1 MNIKRDIV
9 LRSRIAFVAIVIFSC
24 AIIYKITQ
32 IQILQSSRWK
42 KIANQKV
49 FEYRVVKATR
59 GNIYSDNGSLLA
71 TSLPFYRLAIDPT
84 VASDE
89 IFRKNKGIDSLSM
102 LLANYFKDHS
112 QKEYYRKISN
122 ARRDHKEYLII
133 NKTMINYQTKKMMS
147 DWPIIREG
155 KYKGGVIFEKIDRR
169 FKPFSFLAM
178 RTIGFVNEN
187 NSGAGLEYSYN
198 KYLAGQDGEG
208 LYQRMAGTE
217 WKPIHNKNEVPPEPG
232 VDIQTTIDINIQDVA
247 EASLFK
253 HLNMHNAEYGCV
265 VLMEVATGEIK
276 AIANLGKVGEGQYA
290 ENYNYAIASQGL
302 TDPGSTFKLA
312 SMIAL
317 FEDNDK
323 IKLSDTVDCGN
334 GRYTFFDR
342 VMTDS
347 KEGGYGRLSVQQIFE
362 KSSNIGVSK
371 MIYKQFG
378 TNPQRYIDY
387 IRGMGLSEPLGL
399 QMNGE
404 AKPYIKSPSS
414 RSWSGVT
421 LPWMSV
427 GYELKMAP
435 IHTLAFYNAIA
446 NNGKM
451 IKPIIVK
458 EVKMADRIVEQ
469 YSTTV
474 IKERVCSDETLD
486 KVRAM
491 LEGVVEHGTARN
503 INNTIYK
510 IAGKTGTAQK
520 IKNGAYVRTY
530 YTSFVGYFPAD
541 KPKYSCIVVIDSPA
555 GFQQY
560 GADVAAPVFK
570 EIADKLYAVDLE
582 LHEATEPKIA
592 SANDQE
598 FPLIRSGYFD
608 DLNYLCNELGIS
620 NHTRSGSD
628 EEWVFATT
636 ANNAVIWNNRK
647 IKEELVPDVSG
658 MTLKDALFLLENSGL
673 KVRIQGRGR
682 VQSQSQTPGSKA
694 IKGSYINIYLE

>member
-9 LRSRIAFVAIVIFSC
+9 LRSRIAFVVILLFSITIV
-24 AIIYKITQ
+24 YKIVK
-32 IQILQSSRWK
+32 IQFLEKDKWK
-42 KIANQKV
+42 TLANQKV
-49 FEYRVVKATR
+49 FEYKVVKSTR

-84 VASDE
+84 VASDLL
-89 IFRKNKGIDSLSM
+89 FRNGIDSLSF
-102 LLANYFKDHS
+102 LLAKYFKDKS
-112 QKEYYRKISN
+112 AKEYYRKLN
-122 ARRDHKEYLII
+122 DARREHKEYLII
-133 NKTMINYQTKKMMS
+133 NRTMINYQAKKMMS
-147 DWPIIREG
+147 EWPIIREG
-155 KYKGGVIFEKIDRR
+155 KYKGGVMFEKMERR

-187 NSGAGLEYSYN
+187 NTGAGLEYSYN
-198 KYLAGQDGEG
+198 NFLAGRDGEALFQKMSG
-208 LYQRMAGTE
+208 GN
-217 WKPIHNKNEVPPEPG
+217 WKPIHNKNEIAPEQG

-253 HLNMHNAEYGCV
+253 HLNKHNAEYGCV

-276 AIANLGKVGEGQYA
+276 AIANLGKLSDGQYA
-290 ENYNYAIASQGL
+290 ENYNYAIAAQGL

-317 FEDNDK
+317 FEDSK
-323 IKLSDTVDCGN
+323 IKLSDTIDCGY

-342 VMTDS
+342 VMTDAT
-347 KEGGYGRLSVQQIFE
+347 EGGYGRLSVQQVFE

-371 MIYKQFG
+371 LIYKQFG
-378 TNPQRYIDY
+378 SNPQRYVDY

-414 RSWSGVT
+414 KSWSGVT
-421 LPWMSV
+421 LPWMSI

-451 IKPIIVK
+451 IKPIFVK
-458 EVKMADRIVEQ
+458 EVKVADRVVEK
-469 YSTTV
+469 YSTNV

-486 KVRAM
+486 KVRTM
-491 LEGVVEHGTARN
+491 LEGVVEHGTAKN
-503 INNTIYK
+503 ISNAIYK
-510 IAGKTGTAQK
+510 IAGKTGTARK
-520 IKNGAYVRTY
+520 IKDGVYVKTY

-541 KPKYSCIVVIDSPA
+541 KPKYSCIVVIDSPK
-555 GFQQY
+555 GFEQY
-560 GADVAAPVFK
+560 GSNVAAPVFK

-582 LHEATEPKIA
+582 LHEATEPQVT
-592 SANDQE
+592 SSEHESD
-598 FPLIRSGYFD
+598 FPIIKSGYFD
-608 DLNYLCNELGIS
+608 DLSYLCNEFGIS
-620 NHTRSGSD
+620 NHTRSGSE

-636 ANNAVIWNNRK
+636 SNNAVMWNNRK
-647 IKEELVPDVSG
+647 VKEELVPDVTG
-658 MTLKDALFLLENSGL
+658 MTIKDALFILENSGL
-673 KVRIQGRGR
+673 KVRIHGNGR
-682 VQSQSQTPGSKA
+682 VHSQTQTPGTKA
-694 IKGSYINIYLE
+694 VKGSYINIYLE

>member
-9 LRSRIAFVAIVIFSC
+9 LRSRIAFVAVLIFSC
-24 AIIYKITQ
+24 AIVYKIAR
-32 IQILQSSRWK
+32 IQIIEKAKWK
-42 KIANQKV
+42 ALADQKI
-49 FEYRVVKATR
+49 FEYKVVKATR

-84 VASDE
+84 VASDKV
-89 IFRKNKGIDSLSM
+89 FRQGIDSLA
-102 LLANYFKDHS
+102 LLLSKHFKDKS
-112 QKEYYRKISN
+112 KNEYYRKLN
-122 ARRDHKEYLII
+122 DARHDHKEYLIV
-133 NKTMINYQTKKMMS
+133 NRTMINYQTKKMMS

-155 KYKGGVIFEKIDRR
+155 KYKGGVMFEKMEKR

-178 RTIGFVNEN
+178 RTIGFINEN

-198 KYLAGQDGEG
+198 NYLAGRDGEA
-208 LYQRMAGTE
+208 LFQKMAGGN
-217 WKPIHNKNEVPPEPG
+217 WRPIHNKNEIAPEQG

-253 HLNMHNAEYGCV
+253 HLKMHNADYGCV

-276 AIANLGKVGEGQYA
+276 AIANLGKISESDYA

-317 FEDNDK
+317 FEDNPK
-323 IKLSDTVDCGN
+323 IKLTDTIDCGN
-334 GRYTFFDR
+334 GRYEFFDR

-347 KEGGYGRLSVQQIFE
+347 KEGGYGRLSVQQVFE

-371 MIYKQFG
+371 LIYKQFG
-378 TNPQRYIDY
+378 TNAQRYIDY
-387 IRGMGLSEPLGL
+387 VRGMGLSEPLGL

-404 AKPYIKSPSS
+404 ARPYIKSPASK
-414 RSWSGVT
+414 SWSGVT
-421 LPWMSV
+421 LPWMSI
-427 GYELKMAP
+427 GYELKLAP

-458 EVKMADRIVEQ
+458 EVKVADRTVEN
-469 YSTTV
+469 YATNV
-474 IKERVCSDETLD
+474 IKERICSDETLD

-491 LEGVVEHGTARN
+491 LEGVVEHGTAKN
-503 INNTIYK
+503 ISNAIYK
-510 IAGKTGTAQK
+510 IGGKTGTARK
-520 IKNGAYVRTY
+520 IKDGVYVKTY

-541 KPKYSCIVVIDSPA
+541 KPKYSCIVVIDSPK

-560 GADVAAPVFK
+560 GSDVAAPVFK

-582 LHEATEPKIA
+582 LHEATEPKVA
-592 SANDQE
+592 SIDE
-598 FPLIRSGYFD
+598 LGFPLIRSGYFD

-620 NHTRSGSD
+620 NHTRSGAD

-636 ANNAVIWNNRK
+636 ANNSVIWNNRK
-647 IKEELVPDVSG
+647 VKDELVADVTG

-682 VQSQSQTPGSKA
+682 VQSQSLAAGSKA
-694 IKGSYINIYLE
+694 IKGSQIYITLE

>member
-1 MNIKRDIV
+1 LNIKRDIV
-9 LRSRIAFVAIVIFSC
+9 LRSRIAFVAIVLFSC
-24 AIIYKITQ
+24 AIVYKIAT
-32 IQILQSSRWK
+32 IQVLESAKWK
-42 KIANQKV
+42 RLADQKI
-49 FEYRVVKATR
+49 FEYKVVKATR

-71 TSLPFYRLAIDPT
+71 TSLPFYRLAMDPT
-84 VASDE
+84 VANDKL
-89 IFRKNKGIDSLSM
+89 FREGIDSLAF
-102 LLANYFKDHS
+102 LLSKHFKDKS
-112 QKEYYRKISN
+112 KSEYYRKIN
-122 ARRDHKEYLII
+122 DARHDHKEYLIV
-133 NKTMINYQTKKMMS
+133 NRTMVNYQTKKMMS
-147 DWPIIREG
+147 EWPIIREG
-155 KYKGGVIFEKIDRR
+155 KYKGGVMFEKIEKR

-198 KYLAGQDGEG
+198 NYLAGRDGEALFQKMTG
-208 LYQRMAGTE
+208 GN
-217 WKPIHNKNEVPPEPG
+217 WKPIHNKNEVAPEQG
-232 VDIQTTIDINIQDVA
+232 VDVQTTIDINIQDVA

-276 AIANLGKVGEGQYA
+276 AIANLGKIREGEYA

-317 FEDNDK
+317 FEDNAK
-323 IKLSDTVDCGN
+323 TKLNDTIDCGN
-334 GRYTFFDR
+334 GRYPFFDR

-347 KEGGYGRLSVQQIFE
+347 KEGGYGRLSIQQVFE

-371 MIYKQFG
+371 LVHKQFG
-378 TNPQRYIDY
+378 TNPQRYVDY
-387 IRGMGLSEPLGL
+387 IRGMGLTEPLGL
-399 QMNGE
+399 QMSGE

-427 GYELKMAP
+427 GYELKLAP

-451 IKPIIVK
+451 IRPIIVK
-458 EVKMADRIVEQ
+458 EIKVADRIVEQ

-474 IKERVCSDETLD
+474 IKDRICSDETLD

-491 LEGVVEHGTARN
+491 LEGVVEHGTAKN
-503 INNTIYK
+503 INNAIYK

-520 IKNGAYVRTY
+520 IKNGSYVKTY

-541 KPKYSCIVVIDSPA
+541 KPKYSCIVVIDSPT

-560 GADVAAPVFK
+560 GSDVAAPVFK

-582 LHEATEPKIA
+582 LHEATEPKVA
-592 SANDQE
+592 SASDMS
-598 FPLIRSGYFD
+598 FPVIRSGYFD
-608 DLNYLCNELGIS
+608 DLTYLCNEFGIS
-620 NHTRSGSD
+620 NHTRSGAD

-636 ANNAVIWNNRK
+636 SNSAVVWNNRK
-647 IKEELVPDVSG
+647 IKEELVPDVTG

-682 VQSQSQTPGSKA
+682 VSNQSQTAGTRA
-694 IKGSYINIYLE
+694 VKGSYINIYLE